1 MAKGSPSGCNA
12 QRSRLPVFA
21 HLFGEQRHQA
31 PILDIAVGHEAGQ
44 AGDALVAQGQLAER
58 LAAGG
63 RDIRLDLQ
71 AIAVGVHHRPAVEML
86 GLGEAEQGVPS
97 QPLDARRRA
106 VAGQVLRAGEDVQA
120 AGAQRPRVQGGVAER
135 TDADR
140 HVGALLQQ
148 VDDQVVGV
156 EFELDVRVQPA
167 ELADVRHHR
176 VQHEGRGGVD
186 PQAPGGALPAQG
198 QAFLERLHL
207 LQDLPCLVE
216 EVAAFLGQLHAPG
229 GAVEQGGAELVLEAR
244 EGPADGRGGQSH
256 LFRGGADGT
265 AVDYTDEA
273 LQFIGVG
280 FHS

>member
-1 MAKGSPSGCNA
+1 
-12 QRSRLPVFA
+12 
-21 HLFGEQRHQA
+21 
-31 PILDIAVGHEAGQ
+31 
-44 AGDALVAQGQLAER
+44 
-58 LAAGG
+58 
-63 RDIRLDLQ
+63 
-71 AIAVGVHHRPAVEML
+71 
-86 GLGEAEQGVPS
+86 
-97 QPLDARRRA
+97 
-106 VAGQVLRAGEDVQA
+106 
-120 AGAQRPRVQGGVAER
+120 
-135 TDADR
+135 
-140 HVGALLQQ
+140 
-148 VDDQVVGV
+148 
-156 EFELDVRVQPA
+156 
-167 ELADVRHHR
+167 

>member
-1 MAKGSPSGCNA
+1 M
-12 QRSRLPVFA
+12 
-21 HLFGEQRHQA
+21 
-31 PILDIAVGHEAGQ
+31 
-44 AGDALVAQGQLAER
+44 
-58 LAAGG
+58 
-63 RDIRLDLQ
+63 
-71 AIAVGVHHRPAVEML
+71 
-86 GLGEAEQGVPS
+86 
-97 QPLDARRRA
+97 
-106 VAGQVLRAGEDVQA
+106 AGQVLRAGEDVQA
-120 AGAQRPRVQGGVAER
+120 AGAQRRACRGGVAER
-135 TDADR
+135 ADADR

-156 EFELDVRVQPA
+156 EFELDVRAAGGTRRCGTTACSMKGEAALIRRRPA
-167 ELADVRHHR
+167 
-176 VQHEGRGGVD
+176 
-186 PQAPGGALPAQG
+186 ALPAQG

-207 LQDLPCLVE
+207 LQDLPRLIE